1 MIDGIAFERLPA
13 TSGVPQAVLLA
24 HTSLWYLS
32 MTLLV
37 PSSRWQTSTALNADD
52 TKLCRTILTMEDWYL
67 ESSLNQIRSCSN
79 TSECKVLTVTRKKT
93 PVTHDY
99 LLGDV
104 NLQRIQEAIYGS
116 WRYYFLQSILG
127 LAHYAHCPKAN
138 RILSLLNRI
147 YPLITNIKVRRKLSI
162 SRKVTPLLCDIGIVS
177 Y

>member
-1 MIDGIAFERLPA
+1 MVLNAENRLLAMCPVQCTVSQVTGQLIDWFSDYLKDRSQRVAIDGIAFERLPA

-67 ESSLNQIRSCSN
+67 ESSLNQIRSRSN

-116 WRYYFLQSILG
+116 WRYYF
-127 LAHYAHCPKAN
+127 
-138 RILSLLNRI
+138 
-147 YPLITNIKVRRKLSI
+147 
-162 SRKVTPLLCDIGIVS
+162 
-177 Y
+177 